1 MSHVYE
7 SSTWTISDIFRI
19 KIQDVLACSFL
30 DDLLELRDEELSKH
44 MQKTNW

>member
-1 MSHVYE
+1 MRKDSQNHKF
-7 SSTWTISDIFRI
+7 FRI

-44 MQKTNW
+44 MQETNW

>member
-1 MSHVYE
+1 MSHIIWRTKTYF
-7 SSTWTISDIFRI
+7 FRI

-44 MQKTNW
+44 MQETNW